1 MIRPIALILFLLLSL
16 GSLLADD
23 LERDPINYSKA
34 IPNNIISQF
43 KERLGSGKSSI
54 SHDDD
59 TGYLKG
65 VLKELKIPLSSQVLV
80 FFQNQHATLTHYS
93 QDSTLAVFQR

>member
-1 MIRPIALILFLLLSL
+1 MIRTIAQLLFLLLSL

-34 IPNNIISQF
+34 TPNNIITQF
-43 KERLGSGKSSI
+43 QERLSSGKVPI
-54 SHDDD
+54 RYDDD
-59 TGYLKG
+59 TGYLKA

-80 FFQNQHATLTHYS
+80 FSKTSMQRSRITPKTPRAHLFQ
-93 QDSTLAVFQR
+93 